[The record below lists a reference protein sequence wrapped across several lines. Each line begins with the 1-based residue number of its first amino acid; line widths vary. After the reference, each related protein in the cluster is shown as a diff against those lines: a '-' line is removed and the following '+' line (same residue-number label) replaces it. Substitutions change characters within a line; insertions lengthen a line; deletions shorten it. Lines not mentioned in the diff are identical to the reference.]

1 MITWELIV
9 AISAYYF
16 VMYITPGPNNS
27 ILTAS
32 GIKFGFVRSI
42 PNIFGIPTGH
52 SIQLALVCIGLGSLF
67 IKFPLLLT
75 ILKYV
80 GAAYLL
86 YLAWKML
93 GSLNI
98 SLSEKK
104 SSPLKFYEAILFQFV
119 NPKAWVICITAVS
132 LFFPEKENFFVGTI
146 FMVIMSTII
155 NLPSISVWA
164 LGGSV
169 IRYYLNKNILKKI
182 IEILLALL
190 LLATAFSI
198 VI

>member
-32 GIKFGFVRSI
+32 GIKFGFIRSI

-67 IKFPLLLT
+67 IKFPFLLT

-146 FMVIMSTII
+146 FMVIMSTLI

-164 LGGSV
+164 LGGSA
-169 IRYYLNKNILKKI
+169 IRYYLNKSILKKV

>member
-32 GIKFGFVRSI
+32 GIKFGFIRSI
-42 PNIFGIPTGH
+42 PNIFGNPTGH

-98 SLSEKK
+98 S
-104 SSPLKFYEAILFQFV
+104 
-119 NPKAWVICITAVS
+119 
-132 LFFPEKENFFVGTI
+132 
-146 FMVIMSTII
+146 
-155 NLPSISVWA
+155 
-164 LGGSV
+164 
-169 IRYYLNKNILKKI
+169 
-182 IEILLALL
+182 
-190 LLATAFSI
+190 
-198 VI
+198 